1 MDSGF
6 GSLALPEVV
15 NVLLVGGGAREH
27 ALASAIVQSKRLGTL
42 YCTDTANPGLAKL
55 GKPVDVPVSIREIY
69 RLQQFCDHKAIH
81 FVIVG
86 PEDPL
91 AEGFADKL
99 TRLTTPTRL
108 VFGPTMDGA
117 QLEADKAW
125 CKQLLRGAA
134 IPTGDARVFADA
146 EGARAYIE
154 TRELEDPVIDALVTQ
169 AANYRDPQ
177 ERRKWIDEQRRTKK
191 DVQQAYAAQRSS
203 LPVIK
208 ASGLAK
214 GKGVVVPSTLAQAM
228 QAIEDIMVRRTL
240 GEAGAKVVIEERLQG
255 PEASVIALTDG
266 RSILTL
272 PVAQDH
278 KRLGDNDTGPNT
290 GGMGAYSP
298 ATIVDPAMLRDI
310 EAGMLVP
317 TLDALRREGILYRG
331 VLFAGLMLTPSGPKV
346 LEYNCRF
353 GDPECQT
360 LLRRI
365 EGDVLD
371 LLIKCAQGRL
381 HEASIA
387 ISDNACC
394 TVVLASQGYPEK
406 PVVGKPITGVDAA
419 ERVPGVRVFFAGAK
433 LDASGAILSSGG
445 RVLSV
450 TAVAPTL
457 AEARERAYTAASA
470 ISFEGKVMRTDI
482 GAKAPA

>member
-1 MDSGF
+1 MAPIA
-6 GSLALPEVV
+6 GSLKLPDIV
-15 NVLLVGGGAREH
+15 NVLLIGGGAREH
-27 ALASAIVQSKRLGTL
+27 ALASAIATSPRLGTF
-42 YCTDTANPGLAKL
+42 YASDTSNPGIAQHA
-55 GKPVDVPVSIREIY
+55 KPVDVPVSIREIY
-69 RLQQFCDHKAIH
+69 RLVQFCEHKDIH
-81 FVIVG
+81 FIIVG

-99 TRLTTPTRL
+99 ATPTRL
-108 VFGPTMDGA
+108 VFGPTKDGA

-125 CKQLLRGAA
+125 CKALLRGAA
-134 IPTGDARVFADA
+134 IPTGDARIFADA
-146 EGARAYIE
+146 EGARGYIE
-154 TRELEDPVIDALVTQ
+154 TRELQDPVIDALITQ
-169 AANYRDPQ
+169 ASEYRDPID
-177 ERRKWIDEQRRTKK
+177 RRKWIDEQRRTKK
-191 DVQQAYAAQRSS
+191 DVQQAYAAPRSS

-214 GKGVVVPSTLAQAM
+214 GKGVVVPSTLAEAM
-228 QAIEDIMVRRTL
+228 QAIDDIMVRRTL
-240 GEAGAKVVIEERLQG
+240 GDAGSKVVLEERLVG

-298 ATIVDPAMLRDI
+298 AAIVTPDMLRDI
-310 EAGMLVP
+310 ESQMLVP

-331 VLFAGLMLTPSGPKV
+331 VLFAGLMLTPSGPKM

-365 EGDVLD
+365 EGDMLD
-371 LLIKCAQGRL
+371 LFIKCAEGRL

-394 TVVLASQGYPEK
+394 TIVLASQGYPEK
-406 PVVGKPITGVDAA
+406 PVTGKAITGVEAA
-419 ERVPGVRVFFAGAK
+419 ERVPGVKVFFAGAK
-433 LDASGAILSSGG
+433 RDTQGTLLTSGG

-457 AEARERAYTAASA
+457 AQARDRAYTAAAA

-482 GAKAPA
+482 GAKA